1 MLARVAKLEAAQRQ
15 PRSPIEVDYGSF
27 SAFEDQTQA
36 LIDDGKL
43 DRADMGAV
51 LTALRRWHVD
61 QVWPGRT
68 RQNSGYWEQAR

>member
-15 PRSPIEVDYGSF
+15 PRSPIEVAYGSF
-27 SAFEDQTQA
+27 GAFEDQTQA
-36 LIDDGKL
+36 LIDEGKL

-61 QVWPGRT
+61 RVWGGWRYKGDGSPEYGR
-68 RQNSGYWEQAR
+68 